1 MIKFLVMAIMFIGEY
16 SLANLFSRKI
26 KGEEHRS
33 QLQPVVFS
41 DDNQSIAA
49 LKKSQLDSYD
59 EIASYKRLRKKRT
72 KIACIRMLVWLA
84 VILLVPIFVF
94 FSIVIINPKA
104 GHNFFGYT
112 VYIVTSNSMEP
123 EINVGDCIVV
133 KGVSSKED
141 ITVGTDIAFVRSL
154 DGQTVTH
161 RVIDIMETPDGDIK
175 YITKGINVPT
185 ADSGAVAFE
194 NILGVRIKTIGWL
207 GQMVSF
213 FRTPYGIVVFLIIM
227 VLIIV
232 GFRISFVMSN
242 DIRAVGNK

>member
-1 MIKFLVMAIMFIGEY
+1 M
-16 SLANLFSRKI
+16 ANLFSRRI

-59 EIASYKRLRKKRT
+59 EIESYKRLRKKRK
-72 KIACIRMLVWLA
+72 KIAWIRMVVWLF

-94 FSIVIINPKA
+94 FSIVIINPKS

-133 KGVSSKED
+133 KGVSSPDDVK
-141 ITVGTDIAFVRSL
+141 VGTDISFIRSL
-154 DGQTVTH
+154 DGKTVTH
-161 RVIDIMETPDGDIK
+161 RVIDVVTTEEGDIK
-175 YITKGINVPT
+175 YITKGVNVPT
-185 ADSGAVAFE
+185 ADSGAVSFE
-194 NILGVRIKTIGWL
+194 NVLGVRIKTIAWL
-207 GQMVSF
+207 GQLIMF
-213 FRTPYGIVVFLIIM
+213 FRTPIGIIVFLMIL
-227 VLIIV
+227 VLIIT
-232 GFRISFVMSN
+232 GFRISFIMSN